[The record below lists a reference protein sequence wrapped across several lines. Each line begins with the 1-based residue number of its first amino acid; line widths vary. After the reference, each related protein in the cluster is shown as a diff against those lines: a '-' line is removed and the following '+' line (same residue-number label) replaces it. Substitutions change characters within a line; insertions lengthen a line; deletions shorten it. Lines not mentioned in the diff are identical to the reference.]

1 MGDMGPS
8 HCMMKME
15 EEEGHVKTIPQ
26 PYEMEMPPGEKGLM
40 KKPVMPPF
48 RQTQFGD
55 VAQTEKQL
63 PWH

>member
-1 MGDMGPS
+1 
-8 HCMMKME
+8 MMKME